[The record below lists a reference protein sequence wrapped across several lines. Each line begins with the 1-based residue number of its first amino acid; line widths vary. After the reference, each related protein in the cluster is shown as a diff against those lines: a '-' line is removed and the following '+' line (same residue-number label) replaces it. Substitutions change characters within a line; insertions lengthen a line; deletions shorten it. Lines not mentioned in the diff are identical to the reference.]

1 MAQSSREIKRRIASI
16 SSTQQITSAME
27 MIAAAKLRRAQEQV
41 LNARPYFER
50 MWDSLGLILHTLQA
64 EGVELSGAGLETEG
78 GADGHCL
85 LVFTSDRGLAGGYNA
100 AIIRR
105 AEAFLQENP
114 ATQMVIVGRKARDHF
129 RRRRQTFLAEF
140 ANLGDDPT
148 WRRGEEIARMI
159 LDFYEHG
166 LFNRVTI
173 LYTKFINTVT
183 HRVTLRTVL
192 PVPTEQ
198 GYKQEVGDGLN
209 SLYLFEPSPQAALQS
224 LIPLYVRAAIYESLV
239 EAKASELGAR
249 MAAMRNATDNA
260 GELIRELNIT
270 YNRARQAQ
278 ITREIA
284 EIVGGADALES

>member
-1 MAQSSREIKRRIASI
+1 
-16 SSTQQITSAME
+16 
-27 MIAAAKLRRAQEQV
+27 
-41 LNARPYFER
+41 
-50 MWDSLGLILHTLQA
+50 
-64 EGVELSGAGLETEG
+64 
-78 GADGHCL
+78 
-85 LVFTSDRGLAGGYNA
+85 
-100 AIIRR
+100 
-105 AEAFLQENP
+105 
-114 ATQMVIVGRKARDHF
+114 MVIVGRKARDHF

-148 WRRGEEIARMI
+148 WRRGGEEIARMI

-198 GYKQEVGDGLN
+198 GGYKQEVGGDGLN

-239 EAKASELGAR
+239 EAKASELGGAR

-260 GELIRELNIT
+260 G
-270 YNRARQAQ
+270 
-278 ITREIA
+278 
-284 EIVGGADALES
+284 GS